1 MSPGQLRWDD
11 TNPISNDLTIVSS
24 SSKPLI
30 YGHSTQHEF
39 VSNGPSI
46 VHASYWLFLT
56 KKKNCISNNQ
66 LYINRHLNM
75 VLTLIK

>member
-11 TNPISNDLTIVSS
+11 TNPISIDLTIVSS
-24 SSKPLI
+24 SSKPLT

-46 VHASYWLFLT
+46 DHASYWLFLT
-56 KKKNCISNNQ
+56 QKKLC
-66 LYINRHLNM
+66 
-75 VLTLIK
+75 